1 MTRPTRKLTTIL
13 AADVVGFSKLMDQH
27 EELTLKNLKTCRD
40 IVDPIITEYGGRIFH
55 TAGDS
60 VIAEFASPVSSVEAA
75 IEFQQILADRNK
87 NVPEESQI
95 TFRVGIHL
103 DDVIIE
109 GDNIY
114 GNGVNVAAR
123 LESICE
129 PGCILVSRF
138 VQEKIEKRIQLTISS
153 LGKSELKNIEVN
165 GLACSNVC
173 CRRIGKDGYNF
184 IGALIFISTKAA
196 SKSANHHQH
205 SKEGCFSHCA
215 HDNACLSAI

>member
-138 VQEKIEKRIQLTISS
+138 VQEKIEKRIQLTINS
-153 LGKSELKNIEVN
+153 LGKSELKNIEGEFSIFQIN
-165 GLACSNVC
+165 PAQ
-173 CRRIGKDGYNF
+173 DGESQIYETPAF
-184 IGALIFISTKAA
+184 GPSLQEF
-196 SKSANHHQH
+196 
-205 SKEGCFSHCA
+205 E
-215 HDNACLSAI
+215 

>member
-1 MTRPTRKLTTIL
+1 MERLTRKLAVIL
-13 AADVVGFSKLMDQH
+13 AADCVAFSKMMDQN

-103 DDVIIE
+103 DDVII
-109 GDNIY
+109 DPANY
-114 GNGVNVAAR
+114 PDTAR
-123 LESICE
+123 LHIPSENFLMGLLAGQDHLLICAWP
-129 PGCILVSRF
+129 PGSQRVTLQAANGTHRG
-138 VQEKIEKRIQLTISS
+138 LS
-153 LGKSELKNIEVN
+153 LIH
-165 GLACSNVC
+165 
-173 CRRIGKDGYNF
+173 I
-184 IGALIFISTKAA
+184 
-196 SKSANHHQH
+196 
-205 SKEGCFSHCA
+205 
-215 HDNACLSAI
+215 